1 MTVDRY
7 LYVQYTLLILYDS
20 QPRFRIYSI
29 PLCQALEGSG
39 GTSSAA
45 ATAVS
50 AVHEGRNPGMVLVG
64 PGGFMMTWAEWA
76 EIDDHYVFSGLCFI
90 GRAPIWREIF
100 GVG

>member
-1 MTVDRY
+1 MDPDLACHHTPTYFTLNLTYFMTVDRY

-64 PGGFMMTWAEWA
+64 PGGFMMT
-76 EIDDHYVFSGLCFI
+76 
-90 GRAPIWREIF
+90 
-100 GVG
+100 